1 MADTST
7 GFECFTFRGK
17 AIEELSREELLEALR
32 VVIRDAA
39 NVRQRAIDNMAPLS
53 EMHIAGRSH

>member
-1 MADTST
+1 MEQNSD
-7 GFECFTFRGK
+7 GFECFMFRGK
-17 AIEELSREELLEALR
+17 DIEELSREELLEALR

-53 EMHIAGRSH
+53 EMHISARGH